1 MWRRDSGKRKQKK
14 TKQKIKQRERG
25 EREITDLQ
33 KSLFWLFCD
42 RYSLNAYSVVFPSQP
57 PKKLGLQ
64 VCTTSLAL

>member
-1 MWRRDSGKRKQKK
+1 MEKRQWEEKAEE
-14 TKQKIKQRERG
+14 TKQKIKQQERG
-25 EREITDLQ
+25 EREIIDLP
-33 KSLFWLFCD
+33 KPLFWLFCD

>member
-25 EREITDLQ
+25 ERKITDLQ
-33 KSLFWLFCD
+33 KPLFWLFCD
-42 RYSLNAYSVVFPSQP
+42 RYYSVVFPSQP

-64 VCTTSLAL
+64 VGTTSLAL